1 MWPKKVQKKRVI
13 QKLRKKK
20 KVVEEETQVTAEEK
34 LEEIN
39 LGTNPQKP
47 RPISI
52 SLKLLEEEKLEQIQL
67 LKEFKDIFAWEYK
80 EMPGL
85 DPSLVVDMLNVEP
98 RTKLVA

>member
-1 MWPKKVQKKRVI
+1 M
-13 QKLRKKK
+13 RKKK
-20 KVVEEETQVTAEEK
+20 KTVVEEETQVTTEEK

-52 SLKLLEEEKLEQIQL
+52 SLKLLEEEKLELIQL

-80 EMPGL
+80 RDAGVGSK
-85 DPSLVVDMLNVEP
+85 PSGRYAQCGTRD
-98 RTKLVA
+98 

>member
-39 LGTNPQKP
+39 LGTNP
-47 RPISI
+47 
-52 SLKLLEEEKLEQIQL
+52 
-67 LKEFKDIFAWEYK
+67 
-80 EMPGL
+80 
-85 DPSLVVDMLNVEP
+85 
-98 RTKLVA
+98 